1 MSRKNKYANPVS
13 DWIASMDRRDL
24 IEMISQ
30 LCEIVTKD
38 AGENGYRG
46 GIRPSN
52 ISRDAQGV
60 LSLGEGGMPQRNT
73 WTAEQLEFISPEE
86 FWNGESSARSDVYSL
101 GLLLYYGLSGGKLPF
116 QPDKEKLSAEERA
129 KTVRRRMGGEP
140 IVAPE
145 GAGKSLGSIIEKSL
159 SFRPEDRYTSAS
171 DMPVVLQLCLKEL
184 DTVHTGKAIEKTEEE
199 LSDAENMMVGIISKA
214 AEEAALSDEEKKEA
228 AAAKEGS
235 VQEAETEQGSAEEQD
250 IEVEIVDL
258 DEEAA
263 KEASAE
269 NDQPDAE
276 PENETEESGSEVE
289 PVNEEVSEEP
299 AVEEKADKTT
309 EESPEAEEES
319 AETPEE
325 VPEEKTEPV
334 VEDTEEPVPQDKNEE
349 EPPVTEEEVS
359 DKTILVAGATGAAVA
374 SAVAAAAAKTAQK
387 EADGVSKAAKTDSKK
402 KAAAATKPAVSYQT
416 GKNTK
421 KPNKKKKKKTLR
433 AVLALLLLCA
443 LLVVAAFIINAIAK
457 HRDQTPEET
466 QVPEV
471 TETAAPADTIE
482 PVAPTAEETMEP
494 APSETELTVY
504 KEDSS
509 WTAAESKCESMGGHL
524 AVIHNQE
531 DLDRI
536 IDLAR
541 RNNIRFIWIGC
552 QRMSDGALH
561 WVNGDSIDFYVW
573 ADGEPSLIGS
583 GGESE
588 NYIMLWNTKE
598 DLSGEWV
605 YNDVGNNP
613 ALEYASTYSGRIGY
627 IMETGN

>member
-1 MSRKNKYANPVS
+1 MSRKNKNGNPLN
-13 DWIASMDRRDL
+13 DWITTMDRRDL
-24 IEMISQ
+24 IEMISK
-30 LCEIVTKD
+30 LCEFITKD
-38 AGENGYRG
+38 AGENEYRG

-52 ISRDAQGV
+52 ISRDAQGNI
-60 LSLGEGGMPQRNT
+60 SLGEGGMPQRNT

-86 FWNGESSARSDVYSL
+86 FWNGEASARSDVYSL
-101 GLLLYYGLSGGKLPF
+101 GLLLYYSLSGGKLPF

-140 IVAPE
+140 ISAPD
-145 GAGKSLGSIIEKSL
+145 GAGKSLGAVVEKAL
-159 SFRPEDRYTSAS
+159 SFRPEDRYTSVS

-184 DTVHTGKAIEKTEEE
+184 DSVHTGKTIEKTEEE

-214 AEEAALSDEEKKEA
+214 AEEAALSDEEKKAQE
-228 AAAKEGS
+228 
-235 VQEAETEQGSAEEQD
+235 EAEATTKESTEEQD

-263 KEASAE
+263 EENATNIEAATEELTSEPADAEDESASEEAPEETAETVEEETETEASSAE
-269 NDQPDAE
+269 EIPA
-276 PENETEESGSEVE
+276 ETEELPKETSET
-289 PVNEEVSEEP
+289 
-299 AVEEKADKTT
+299 AVEEEKEPVSEDK
-309 EESPEAEEES
+309 
-319 AETPEE
+319 PEE
-325 VPEEKTEPV
+325 EPV
-334 VEDTEEPVPQDKNEE
+334 VTEDEI
-349 EPPVTEEEVS
+349 S
-359 DKTILVAGATGAAVA
+359 DKTILAAGATGAAVA

-387 EADGVSKAAKTDSKK
+387 EADGVSKAAKSDSKK

-416 GKNTK
+416 GKNPK
-421 KPNKKKKKKTLR
+421 KTNKNKKKKKRTLR

-457 HRDQTPEET
+457 HRDQQADVTPT
-466 QVPEV
+466 PAV
-471 TETAAPADTIE
+471 TETVAPADTIE

-509 WTAAESKCESMGGHL
+509 WTAAESKCESQGGHL
-524 AVIHNQE
+524 AVIHNQD

-627 IMETGN
+627 VMETGN